1 MTPSMILSHMREL
14 KRIASSLY
22 VGRQGGSVVCEVL
35 FGSEALDCIGKAILW
50 NGVEKADEVIV
61 DSVEVNVGG
70 SVCQLVVKLMV
81 VGVIGGSPC

>member
-50 NGVEKADEVIV
+50 NGVEKPTRSSLTAWR
-61 DSVEVNVGG
+61 S
-70 SVCQLVVKLMV
+70 MW
-81 VGVIGGSPC
+81 VGVCVS